1 MKLVIEDGVLRSCVL
16 AKSEHTVR
24 LPETVRKIGNYA
36 FAGNAEGQIRHLTL
50 PDSLE
55 YIAPRAF
62 SGLERLSSLTA
73 FTCGWDRSEC
83 RAVDEDDTGN
93 DLIAK
98 VDTLIL
104 LNGKGG
110 NFFAWGYLMV
120 EEPRCLIMANN
131 MNVGCW
137 FEYQGKWRDGYI
149 SSIEELIVWIAP
161 SAVPESEAYFD
172 GRLIADMRGS
182 LKKLR
187 IVTDIHLSFM
197 LEKTRSWAACLNRI
211 RSEPACSESGR
222 FIPRITMDFGFIH
235 SLDALEELVLPEGL
249 RDIGA
254 GAFRG
259 CRSLKKAL
267 IPSTVANIENN
278 AFRDCGSLRQ
288 VSFCSGRTVAA
299 GPGAFYGCNRL
310 KSFSLYT
317 EGYIRSDQETVH
329 TADAGAF
336 LAQGRILYF
345 FNKVEKY
352 IYTLSLTDSSRA
364 YDEELYRF
372 TDHVENEIKRLKE
385 YGCTDTSLS
394 EWFSRIRGALFY
406 GWDLM
411 KARLERNPSEK
422 ISEGLLNS
430 LEAGVK
436 AMEEYILSQEA
447 ELLYADRPVSAFHA

>member
-36 FAGNAEGQIRHLTL
+36 FAGNPEGQIRHLTL

-62 SGLERLSSLTA
+62 SGLERLLSLTA
-73 FTCGWDRSEC
+73 FTCGWDRFEC

-110 NFFAWGYLMV
+110 NFFAWGYLMA

-131 MNVGCW
+131 MNAGCW
-137 FEYQGKWRDGYI
+137 FEYQGKWRDGYV
-149 SSIEELIVWIAP
+149 SSIEELIIRIAP
-161 SAVPESEAYFD
+161 ATVPESEAYLD
-172 GRLIADMRGS
+172 GRLIAAMRGS

-197 LEKTRSWAACLNRI
+197 LEETRSWAAYLNRI
-211 RSEPACSESGR
+211 RSEPACSESAR
-222 FIPRITMDFGFIH
+222 FSPRVIMDFSLIH
-235 SLDALEELVLPEGL
+235 SLEALEELVLPEGL

-259 CRSLKKAL
+259 CGSLKKAV

-288 VSFCSGRTVAA
+288 VSIRGRTVAA
-299 GPGAFYGCNRL
+299 GPGAFYGCGRL

-317 EGYIRSDQETVH
+317 EGYTRSDRETTH
-329 TADAGAF
+329 AADADAF
-336 LAQGRILYF
+336 LARGRILYF
-345 FNKVEKY
+345 FNKVESY

-364 YDEELYRF
+364 YDEELYTF
-372 TDHVENEIKRLKE
+372 TDHVENEIKRLEE
-385 YGCTDTSLS
+385 YGFTDTSLS
-394 EWFSRIRGALFY
+394 EWFSGIRKALFY

-411 KARLERNPSEK
+411 KTRLECDRSGK

-447 ELLYADRPVSAFHA
+447 ELLYADRPVRAFHA